1 MAKAPMIPVEQI
13 REQLESLSRRPFRTV
28 LARLLDCAP
37 SEEAMI
43 AQAEK
48 NPDRW
53 GQTVALLARLSGYNE
68 RLEVE
73 GSLTMRVADLSDAE
87 LTAQLAAYQATLL
100 PPSK

>member
-1 MAKAPMIPVEQI
+1 MPKAPQIPVEQI

-37 SEEAMI
+37 TDAAMV

-68 RLEVE
+68 KLEVE
-73 GSLTMRVADLSDAE
+73 GSLTMRVQDLSDAE
-87 LTAQLAAYQATLL
+87 LTAQLAAYQATLDKG
-100 PPSK
+100 SK